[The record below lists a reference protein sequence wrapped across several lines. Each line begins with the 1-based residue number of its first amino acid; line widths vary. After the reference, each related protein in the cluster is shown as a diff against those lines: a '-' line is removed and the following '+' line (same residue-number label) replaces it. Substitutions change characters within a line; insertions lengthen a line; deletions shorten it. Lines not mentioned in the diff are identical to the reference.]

1 MKHDSAVRPSPG
13 SSPGLRSLVPLLTFA
28 LVALIATACGGRQAA
43 HGGPPAM
50 PVEVVTLAERPVE
63 QTTEFV
69 GIVKSRR
76 SATVQPQ
83 VEGFVTRILVRSGAR
98 VAPGAALLE
107 IDPRMQEAAVSSLES
122 LLAVRKADLQQARQ
136 QAARMKTLLE
146 AGASSQ
152 AEMEQAETALATT
165 EAQANAIEAQ
175 LREQRVA
182 LAYHTVSAPTA
193 GIVGDIPVRVGDRV
207 TKSTL
212 LTTID
217 ESAGL
222 EIYINVPVQE
232 AVNLRVGLPVR
243 LVDDRG
249 QVLAT
254 ERLSYVSASV
264 EGATQSVLAKAT
276 LESAE
281 GLRTEQI
288 VRARIIW
295 SESPALTVP
304 IVALNRTRR
313 PVLRLRGRD
322 RRGRGDRRPP
332 AGRGAGARGRQRLRR
347 QVGPEAGREADRVRR
362 AEDRRRR
369 AGDASSPPEQL
380 RARPRRRR
388 QPARAASRVL
398 RGLHPPADPRDGL
411 LADHHPGGSDLHPAA
426 ADRPLPGAHAAVG
439 HDHRL
444 LHRRQRAGGRER
456 GHDADRAGGERGRGH
471 DVHRS
476 PRAPT
481 AGSRRSTSSSRSVAT
496 PTWPRSTCRTGST
509 R

>member
-1 MKHDSAVRPSPG
+1 
-13 SSPGLRSLVPLLTFA
+13 
-28 LVALIATACGGRQAA
+28 
-43 HGGPPAM
+43 M

-136 QAARMKTLLE
+136 QATRMKTLLE
-146 AGASSQ
+146 AGAASQ

-165 EAQANAIEAQ
+165 EAQAKAIEAQ

-222 EIYINVPVQE
+222 EIYVNVPVQE
-232 AVNLRVGLPVR
+232 AANLRVGLPVR
-243 LVDDRG
+243 LVDDSG
-249 QVLAT
+249 SVLAT

-264 EGATQSVLAKAT
+264 ESATQSVLAATCGSARGCGPSRSSARGSSGARRRRSPSRSSRSTAPAASSSPSWPRPARRATVARQRAVEPGVVGNDYVVKSGLKPGDRLIVSGVQKIGDGAPVTILTAKAT
-276 LESAE
+276 
-281 GLRTEQI
+281 
-288 VRARIIW
+288 
-295 SESPALTVP
+295 ESPAPQAT
-304 IVALNRTRR
+304 
-313 PVLRLRGRD
+313 
-322 RRGRGDRRPP
+322 
-332 AGRGAGARGRQRLRR
+332 
-347 QVGPEAGREADRVRR
+347 
-362 AEDRRRR
+362 
-369 AGDASSPPEQL
+369 
-380 RARPRRRR
+380 
-388 QPARAASRVL
+388 
-398 RGLHPPADPRDGL
+398 
-411 LADHHPGGSDLHPAA
+411 PGGKGD
-426 ADRPLPGAHAAVG
+426 
-439 HDHRL
+439 
-444 LHRRQRAGGRER
+444 
-456 GHDADRAGGERGRGH
+456 
-471 DVHRS
+471 
-476 PRAPT
+476 
-481 AGSRRSTSSSRSVAT
+481 
-496 PTWPRSTCRTGST
+496 
-509 R
+509 

>member
-1 MKHDSAVRPSPG
+1 
-13 SSPGLRSLVPLLTFA
+13 
-28 LVALIATACGGRQAA
+28 
-43 HGGPPAM
+43 M

-122 LLAVRKADLQQARQ
+122 LLAVRKADLQQAQQ
-136 QAARMKTLLE
+136 QATRMKTLLE

-165 EAQANAIEAQ
+165 EAHARAIEAQ

-222 EIYINVPVQE
+222 EIYVNVPVQE
-232 AVNLRVGLPVR
+232 AANLRVGLPVR
-243 LVDDRG
+243 LVDHSG
-249 QVLAT
+249 SVLAT

-264 EGATQSVLAKAT
+264 EGSTQSVLAKAT

-288 VRARIIW
+288 VRVRVIW
-295 SESPALTVP
+295 SELPALTVP
-304 IVALNRTRR
+304 IVALNRTGGQFFAF
-313 PVLRLRGRD
+313 V
-322 RRGRGDRRPP
+322 
-332 AGRGAGARGRQRLRR
+332 A
-347 QVGPEAGREADRVRR
+347 EAGE
-362 AEDRRRR
+362 
-369 AGDASSPPEQL
+369 
-380 RARPRRRR
+380 
-388 QPARAASRVL
+388 
-398 RGLHPPADPRDGL
+398 
-411 LADHHPGGSDLHPAA
+411 GGATVA
-426 ADRPLPGAHAAVG
+426 
-439 HDHRL
+439 
-444 LHRRQRAGGRER
+444 RQRAVEPGPVVGNDYVVKS
-456 GHDADRAGGERGRGH
+456 GLKPGERLIVSGVQKIG
-471 DVHRS
+471 DGS
-476 PRAPT
+476 PVTVLAAAATESPTPKAAP
-481 AGSRRSTSSSRSVAT
+481 AGQ
-496 PTWPRSTCRTGST
+496 GG
-509 R
+509 

>member
-1 MKHDSAVRPSPG
+1 MRLFGLHPGSAQKRIVQTMNHDSAMRRSPGPSPD
-13 SSPGLRSLVPLLTFA
+13 LRRLAPLLAIA
-28 LVALIATACGGRQAA
+28 LVAAACGGAPAA
-43 HGGPPAM
+43 RGGPPAM

-76 SATVQPQ
+76 STTVQPQ

-136 QAARMKTLLE
+136 QATRMKTLLE

-165 EAQANAIEAQ
+165 EAQAKAIEAQ

-232 AVNLRVGLPVR
+232 AANLRVGLPVR

-249 QVLAT
+249 TVLAT

-288 VRARIIW
+288 VRARIVW

-304 IVALNRTRR
+304 IVALNRIGGQFFAFVAET
-313 PVLRLRGRD
+313 GE
-322 RRGRGDRRPP
+322 G
-332 AGRGAGARGRQRLRR
+332 GATVA
-347 QVGPEAGREADRVRR
+347 
-362 AEDRRRR
+362 
-369 AGDASSPPEQL
+369 
-380 RARPRRRR
+380 
-388 QPARAASRVL
+388 
-398 RGLHPPADPRDGL
+398 
-411 LADHHPGGSDLHPAA
+411 
-426 ADRPLPGAHAAVG
+426 
-439 HDHRL
+439 
-444 LHRRQRAGGRER
+444 RQRAVEPGPVVGNDYVVKS
-456 GHDADRAGGERGRGH
+456 GLKPGERLIVSGVQKIG
-471 DVHRS
+471 DGAPVTILAAGATES
-476 PRAPT
+476 PTPKAAP
-481 AGSRRSTSSSRSVAT
+481 AGK
-496 PTWPRSTCRTGST
+496 GG
-509 R
+509 